1 MYHIIFDSN
10 ALDKNY
16 LYTLYKV
23 INGVAYGNTRTAIR
37 WHSDIATLLSYT
49 KPNSVFS
56 ISIDQS
62 WLKDS
67 IWSGSELPTLETYPE
82 LFI

>member
-10 ALDKNY
+10 TRNKNT

-23 INGVAYGNTRTAIR
+23 INGVAYANGNISMR
-37 WHSDIATLLSYT
+37 WHSDIVTLLACT
-49 KPNSVFS
+49 KPHSTFSV
-56 ISIDQS
+56 SIDQS
-62 WLKDS
+62 WLEYS
-67 IWSGSELPTLETYPE
+67 IWSGPELPTLETYPE